1 MDQTTWEFARDHILP
16 RITQLEEEVRLLRK
30 FCWPLVQAL
39 REENQLGDLEAKRE
53 FLQGSCRDR
62 EDVRDLLRE
71 KALISQKLLRPR
83 YSTSHLTQEEI
94 DRLFGIHVVE
104 QYNRVHENISDEPK
118 DKHHMWQQL
127 L

>member
-53 FLQGSCRDR
+53 FLRGSCKDLG
-62 EDVRDLLRE
+62 DAKDLLRE
-71 KALISQKLLRPR
+71 KALISQRLLRPR

-94 DRLFGIHVVE
+94 DRLFGILE
-104 QYNRVHENISDEPK
+104 GERCSREHENISDGPT
-118 DKHHMWQQL
+118 DKHHT
-127 L
+127 